1 MKDLIAKRYIKALA
15 SVVSQK
21 ELEEIVLFL
30 GKLAG
35 ANSISKFRDIIESPY
50 VSTAQKVD
58 FILKRV
64 LDNSAN
70 AKFSNFIKVLAEHN
84 RLDLFEEL
92 YSGLSSHLATLNK
105 EYIAQLI
112 VNEGY
117 DESVLKEIESKF
129 SKKLGVNLLLKQ
141 QVVASVGIK
150 LVVEDLGV
158 EVSFSQEKFV
168 NDLRNHIL
176 KAF

>member
-15 SVVSQK
+15 KATSEA
-21 ELEEIVLFL
+21 ELKEIVESL

-35 ANSISKFRDIIESPY
+35 AYRIAKFKEIVESPY
-50 VSTAQKVD
+50 VEQEQKTEFV
-58 FILKRV
+58 LKNI
-64 LDNSAN
+64 LDNATSA
-70 AKFSNFIKVLAEHN
+70 KLSNFIKTLAEHK

-92 YSGLSSHLATLNK
+92 YRELSSHLATLNK

-112 VNEGY
+112 VSESYNEA
-117 DESVLKEIESKF
+117 VLKEIESQF
-129 SKKLGVNLLLKQ
+129 SKKLGVNLSLKQ
-141 QVVASVGIK
+141 QIVANSGVK

-158 EVSFSQEKFV
+158 EVSFSQEKFA